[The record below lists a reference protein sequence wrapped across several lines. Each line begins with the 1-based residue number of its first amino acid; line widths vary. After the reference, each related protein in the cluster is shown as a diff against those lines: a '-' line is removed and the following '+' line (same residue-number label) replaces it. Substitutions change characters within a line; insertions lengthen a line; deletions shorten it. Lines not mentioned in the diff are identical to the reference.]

1 VISVRTL
8 VTVEKRIHEKEY
20 LCLGKADTKNDSRR
34 IINISRFGRVVIDFK
49 SIINYIGP
57 IDTNNIGQ

>member
-1 VISVRTL
+1 M
-8 VTVEKRIHEKEY
+8 TVEKRKRGKEY
-20 LCLGKADTKNDSRR
+20 LGLGKADTRICTKNDPRR